1 MERGNHPL
9 PSPFMSPLTRCAI
22 LFLNLT
28 AAAFLLGG
36 VGFVI
41 AASVLEMPFGGLF
54 RMFMY
59 HEEHAFE
66 YIGLVAVI
74 FGAVGTVWHR
84 YLGGW
89 TGWKRWLS
97 IIAVMVVT
105 ILLASAPG
113 GVLYA
118 IHDMQA
124 GYFPE
129 GERFRDALWWGA
141 EQGLMLGWLVILG
154 SIPYNVLGLI
164 IGALVLHRLP
174 GMVLRR

>member
-1 MERGNHPL
+1 
-9 PSPFMSPLTRCAI
+9 MSPLTRRAI
-22 LFLNLT
+22 LFSNLT
-28 AAAFLLGG
+28 GAAFLLGG
-36 VGFVI
+36 VGFML
-41 AASVLEMPFGGLF
+41 ADAVLEMPFGGLF
-54 RMFMY
+54 RMYSY
-59 HEEHAFE
+59 HEEHAFQ

-74 FGAVGTVWHR
+74 FGAVGTVWHEW
-84 YLGGW
+84 LGSWRGW
-89 TGWKRWLS
+89 RRWLS
-97 IIAVMVVT
+97 ILAVMVVT

-141 EQGLMLGWLVILG
+141 EQGLMLGWLVILA
-154 SIPYNVLGLI
+154 SIPYNVTGLV

-174 GMVLRR
+174 GVVLRG